1 MSALIQTCTNCSA
14 SYFPARLICC
24 RCQGT
29 EFADDKADTGV
40 VETTTRL
47 SNGFQIA
54 TVTCPGDVYFIARI
68 IGGTADAGDRIR
80 LTNDPSDDTEVAA
93 FVPLHGTEL

>member
-1 MSALIQTCTNCSA
+1 MSALIQTCTKCSA
-14 SYFPARLICC
+14 SYFPARLVCC
-24 RCQGT
+24 HCHGT
-29 EFADDKADTGV
+29 DFANDKADTGV

-54 TVTCPGDVYFIARI
+54 TVTFPGDVYFIARI